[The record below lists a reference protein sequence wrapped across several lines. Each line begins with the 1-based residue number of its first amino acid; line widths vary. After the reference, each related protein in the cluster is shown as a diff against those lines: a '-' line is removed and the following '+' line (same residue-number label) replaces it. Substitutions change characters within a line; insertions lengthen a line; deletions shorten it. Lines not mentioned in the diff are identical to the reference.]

1 MRPILRPGLHLL
13 RRDSQTLQVGLD
25 PAERVLIPDTR
36 DNRRLVVEPPARDT
50 RAALGPLLLDDDSR
64 LRGTVAGRCDSPDDL
79 WLRAA
84 AAAAA
89 RAGTPP
95 TEPGTVLR
103 VHPFGGRLSEL
114 IAADLRTVLHR
125 AGLPA
130 PERLASG
137 PPREGRPRREVHVV
151 CGVGEPP
158 RTRLDQ
164 RVSEGVTHLLLRFVE
179 GRALVGP
186 LVVPGATACLRCLD
200 LHRADADPAWPLLV
214 EQYSRFTRQDRPDGV
229 PEPVDA
235 ALAHVA
241 MGWATREL
249 TAHLCGGVPLTR
261 SRVLTLSSDLT
272 EVAVQ
277 EYPQR
282 PDCGCLHR

>member
-1 MRPILRPGLHLL
+1 M
-13 RRDSQTLQVGLD
+13 
-25 PAERVLIPDTR
+25 
-36 DNRRLVVEPPARDT
+36 
-50 RAALGPLLLDDDSR
+50 
-64 LRGTVAGRCDSPDDL
+64 AGRCDSPDDL

-95 TEPGTVLR
+95 AEPGTVLR

-114 IAADLRTVLHR
+114 IATDLRTLLRR

-137 PPREGRPRREVHVV
+137 PPRDGRPRREVHVV

-164 RVSEGVTHLLLRFVE
+164 RVSDGVTHLLLRFVE

-200 LHRADADPAWPLLV
+200 LHRTDVDPAWPLLV

-282 PDCGCLHR
+282 PDCGCLHRNWV

>member
-25 PAERVLIPDTR
+25 PTERVLVPDTR
-36 DNRRLVVEPPARDT
+36 DTRRLVMDPGQART
-50 RAALGPLLLDDDSR
+50 TLGPLLLDDDAR
-64 LRGTVAGRCDSPDDL
+64 LRGSLSVETDSADDA

-84 AAAAA
+84 AAAATC
-89 RAGTPP
+89 AGTPP
-95 TEPGTVLR
+95 AEPGTVIR

-114 IAADLRTVLHR
+114 VAADLRTVLRR

-130 PERLASG
+130 PQRLASG
-137 PPREGRPRREVHVV
+137 PPREGRARREVHVV
-151 CGVGEPP
+151 CGLGEPP

-164 RVSEGVTHLLLRFVE
+164 RMADSVTHLLLRFVE

-186 LVVPGATACLRCLD
+186 LVVPGVTACLRCLD
-200 LHRADADPAWPLLV
+200 LHRTDVDPAWPLLV
-214 EQYSRFTRQDRPDGV
+214 EQYSRLTRQDRADGV
-229 PEPVDA
+229 PEPLDA

-249 TAHLCGGVPLTR
+249 AAHLCGGTPVTR

-277 EYPQR
+277 ECPPR
-282 PDCGCLHR
+282 SDCGCLHR